1 MTVAKLIITL
11 DGVTINEVLLDQ
23 PRISL
28 GRAPSNDIHLD
39 DGTVSGKHAVFHVLG
54 KDIFVEDMESTNGT
68 LVNGQRVR
76 RRQLRHGDLLRIGQ
90 HEIKFMDEVTHN
102 LDATVILSSN
112 QREALKTPKELSG
125 KLKILN
131 GPKAGEMLELNKP
144 YNTIGKPGVQLAV
157 VAKRAQGFFLVPM
170 AVGNSQGVPN
180 LNGQAIGAGSQALKN
195 GDVLEV
201 AGVRLEFQ
209 QQSVS

>member
-1 MTVAKLIITL
+1 MAKLIITL
-11 DGVTINEVLLDQ
+11 DGVTINELNLDQ
-23 PRISL
+23 PRITL
-28 GRAPSNDIHLD
+28 GRASSNDIVLD

-54 KDIFVEDMESTNGT
+54 KEIFVEDLESTNGT
-68 LVNGQRVR
+68 MVNGQRVH
-76 RRQLRHGDLLRIGQ
+76 RRQLRHGDVLRVGQ
-90 HEIKFMDEVTHN
+90 HEIKLVDESVQS
-102 LDATVILSSN
+102 LDATVIISSA
-112 QREALKTPKELSG
+112 QRDALKTPKDLIG

-131 GPKAGEMLELNKP
+131 GPKAGELLELNKP
-144 YNTIGKPGVQLAV
+144 YNTVGKPGVQVAV
-157 VAKRAQGFFLVPM
+157 VAKRTQGFFLVPM

-180 LNGQAIGAGSQALKN
+180 LNGQPMGAGSQALKS

>member
-1 MTVAKLIITL
+1 MAKLIIML
-11 DGVTINEVLLDQ
+11 DGVTLNELTLDQ
-23 PRISL
+23 PKITL
-28 GRAPSNDIHLD
+28 GRAPSNDVHLD

-54 KDIFVEDMESTNGT
+54 KEVFVEDLDSTNGT
-68 LVNGQRVR
+68 LVNGQRVH
-76 RRQLRHGDLLRIGQ
+76 RRQLRHGDVLRIGQ
-90 HEIKFMDEVTHN
+90 HELKFVDEAAQT
-102 LDATVILSSN
+102 LESTVIISSA
-112 QREALKTPKELSG
+112 QRESLKSPKEMVG

-144 YNTIGKPGVQLAV
+144 YNTVGKPGVQVAV

-170 AVGNSQGVPN
+170 AVGNSQGGPT
-180 LNGQAIGAGSQALKN
+180 LNNQPVGASSQALKN

-209 QQSVS
+209 QQVS